1 MRTSIVNRA
10 SAAIAAA
17 TAAALVLAGCSTD
30 GSKPTGDGKIVLE
43 IATFGDWGYGPYIEQ
58 WEAKHPNVTVE
69 YATAGGGDD
78 QREKL
83 LNFVGQDSG
92 LACVEALEV
101 DWLGEFKKFSDR
113 FVDLSDPEL
122 EDRWFDWKS
131 GAATTEDGKVIG
143 YGTDIGPQAVA
154 YRADLF
160 KAAGLPSDREAVAA
174 YLGGD
179 NATWERF
186 YEVGAEFTAKSDSA
200 WFESVQGAYTG
211 MVNQVEYAY
220 ENKDGTRKNLAG
232 SEVEK
237 IFRTVLKHGTE
248 QKQSAGLTQWSSDW
262 NASFKRNDTFAV
274 VMAPSWMSGTIKGN
288 AGDDFVGWDIANV
301 FPGGGGNW
309 GGSYLSVPAQCKH
322 PEEAKDLAAYLTSAE
337 VALDAAVK
345 NGGGSPSQVEAMNSP
360 KLLPLTSPFFNNAPT
375 GQIWA
380 DRAAAVKVVPFK
392 GPNYK
397 KVHDVIVAGLNRVD
411 VDKSQS
417 VDQSWAQVLSELESL
432 N

>member
-1 MRTSIVNRA
+1 MMRPTILNLT
-10 SAAIAAA
+10 AAVI
-17 TAAALVLAGCSTD
+17 AAALVLASCSTD
-30 GSKPTGDGKIVLE
+30 GSKPRADGEIVLE
-43 IATFGDWGYGPYIEQ
+43 IATFGDWGYAPYIEQ
-58 WEAKHPNVTVE
+58 WEAKHPNVRVE
-69 YATAGGGDD
+69 YETAGGGDD

-83 LNFVGQDSG
+83 LNFLGQGSG

-101 DWLGEFKKFSDR
+101 DWLGEFKGFSDR
-113 FVDLSDPEL
+113 FVDLSTPEL

-131 GAATTEDGKVIG
+131 EMATTDDGKLIG

-160 KAAGLPSDREAVAA
+160 KAAGLPSDREMVAE

-179 NATWERF
+179 NATWQRF
-186 YEVGAEFTAKSDSA
+186 YEVGAEFTAQSDAA
-200 WFESVQGAYTG
+200 WFESVQGAYTA
-211 MVNQVEYAY
+211 MVNQIEYAY
-220 ENKDGTRKNLAG
+220 ENEDGTRKDLAG
-232 SEVEK
+232 SEIER
-237 IFRTVLKHGTE
+237 IFRTVLEHGTG
-248 QKQSAGLTQWSSDW
+248 QQQSAGLAQWSSDW

-274 VMAPSWMSGTIKGN
+274 VLAPSWMAGVIKNN
-288 AGDDFVGWDIANV
+288 AGEDFVGWDIANV

-309 GGSYLSVPAQCKH
+309 GGSYLSVPVQCEY
-322 PEEAKDLAAYLTSAE
+322 PEQAKDLAAYLTSPE
-337 VALDAAVK
+337 VMLDLVVK
-345 NGGGSPSQVEAMNSP
+345 SGGGTPSQVEAMSSP
-360 KLLPLTSPFFNNAPT
+360 KLLPLTNPFFDNAPT
-375 GQIWA
+375 GRIWA

-417 VDQSWAQVLSELESL
+417 VDQSWAQVLADLASL

>member
-1 MRTSIVNRA
+1 MI
-10 SAAIAAA
+10 
-17 TAAALVLAGCSTD
+17 AAALVLASCSTD
-30 GSKPTGDGKIVLE
+30 GSKPRADGEIVLE
-43 IATFGDWGYGPYIEQ
+43 IATFGDWGYAPYIEQ
-58 WEAKHPNVTVE
+58 WEAKHPNVRVE
-69 YATAGGGDD
+69 YETAGGGDD

-83 LNFVGQDSG
+83 LNFLGQGSG

-101 DWLGEFKKFSDR
+101 DWLGEFKGFSDR
-113 FVDLSDPEL
+113 FVDLSTPEL

-131 GAATTEDGKVIG
+131 EMATTDDGKLIG

-160 KAAGLPSDREAVAA
+160 KAAGLPSDREMVAE

-179 NATWERF
+179 NATWQRF
-186 YEVGAEFTAKSDSA
+186 YEVGAEFTAQSDAA
-200 WFESVQGAYTG
+200 WFESVQGAYTA
-211 MVNQVEYAY
+211 MVNQIEYAY
-220 ENKDGTRKNLAG
+220 ENEDGTRKDLAG
-232 SEVEK
+232 SEIER
-237 IFRTVLKHGTE
+237 IFRTVLEHGTG
-248 QKQSAGLTQWSSDW
+248 QQQSAGLAQWSSDW

-274 VMAPSWMSGTIKGN
+274 VLAPSWMAGVIKNN
-288 AGDDFVGWDIANV
+288 AGEDFVGWDIANV

-309 GGSYLSVPAQCKH
+309 GGSYLSVPVQCEY
-322 PEEAKDLAAYLTSAE
+322 PEQAKDLAAYLTSPE
-337 VALDAAVK
+337 VMLDLVVK
-345 NGGGSPSQVEAMNSP
+345 SGGGTPSQVEAMSSP
-360 KLLPLTSPFFNNAPT
+360 KLLPLTNPFFDNAPT
-375 GQIWA
+375 GRIWA

-417 VDQSWAQVLSELESL
+417 VDQSWAQVLADLASL